1 MYWPTEEVTAVESM
15 LTSYAQQRL
24 GEVSRSSTCVIRR
37 ASTRKFVPGWSAS
50 HYHGVPLTLGR
61 SPS

>member
-15 LTSYAQQRL
+15 LTSYGAQQRL

-37 ASTRKFVPGWSAS
+37 ASTPEVRTRAMESRWQ
-50 HYHGVPLTLGR
+50 PLDT
-61 SPS
+61 